1 MLAQLGGLAVKCAAW
16 PPRPMPVWQPWVES
30 VLASGGYGSHS
41 IQRHLLLL
49 ATRWATCTP
58 AAAAAAD
65 TAAYGS
71 SRRTQTCYA
80 ALFSCARAVWFV
92 GSMYMRPDLVRQM

>member
-1 MLAQLGGLAVKCAAW
+1 MPRAAAALAQLGDLAAW
-16 PPRPMPVWQPWVES
+16 PPRPMPVRQPWVES

-49 ATRWATCTP
+49 AARRATCTP

-65 TAAYGS
+65 TAAY
-71 SRRTQTCYA
+71 Y
-80 ALFSCARAVWFV
+80 LRAVEH
-92 GSMYMRPDLVRQM
+92 